1 MLGTAGGVV
10 VGLHVLGWG
19 GVLLM
24 LVVPQHL
31 VLGAS
36 GVSGRGSA

>member
-1 MLGTAGGVV
+1 MLGTAGVV
-10 VGLHVLGWG
+10 VGLHVLGW